1 VTPAEKRV
9 RELIAS
15 GRIPSDA
22 KEVILFP
29 RDSNI
34 RYLPAFFLLPAKL
47 IAVSKD
53 CFYMPRCPAEIMNDP
68 HWIEVIKSDVFLQL
82 VMEGIA
88 YLAWP
93 HIGVYDPKEVFSMD
107 DPLYRWIYGTPLH
120 IRYLDEFGYS
130 LNALFKMKPGEYY
143 AYRSMEEAHMIMG
156 TVMKMVIHEQ
166 NMAPIID
173 CIKKNRCDEDFAPV
187 KSRAKIDFLR
197 KKYHRRNFSDIK
209 EVSLNQMQDSVQKE
223 YQRTNHDIAD
233 GSINVEDDALDN
245 AIVDEFKKS
254 LTERDMQILTMRMDG
269 YTHKEIAE
277 KLGYSN
283 HSGVLKRINRIAEAW
298 LDFVD
303 DSKNL

>member
-1 VTPAEKRV
+1 MTQAEKRV
-9 RELIAS
+9 QELITS
-15 GRIPSDA
+15 GKIPADT
-22 KEVILFP
+22 KKVLLLP
-29 RDSNI
+29 RDSNL
-34 RYLPAFFLLPAKL
+34 RYLPAFFLLPANL
-47 IAVSKD
+47 IAVSED
-53 CFYMPRCPAEIMNDP
+53 CFNLPRCPAEIMNSPYWLD
-68 HWIEVIKSDVFLQL
+68 VIKSDAFLQL
-82 VMEGIA
+82 IMEGIA

-93 HIGVYDPKEVFSMD
+93 HIGIYDPKEAFSMD
-107 DPLYRWIYGTPLH
+107 DPLYRWIYDTLLH
-120 IRYLDEFGYS
+120 IRHLDEFGYS

-173 CIKKNRCDEDFAPV
+173 YIKKNRCDEDFAPV

-197 KKYHRRNFSDIK
+197 KKYHKRDFSDIQ

-223 YQRTNHDIAD
+223 FQRTNLDIVD
-233 GSINVEDDALDN
+233 GSINVEEDALSN

-254 LTERDMQILTMRMDG
+254 LTGRDMQILTMRMDG
-269 YTHKEIAE
+269 YTHEKIAE

-283 HSGVLKRINRIAEAW
+283 HSGVLKRINRIAETW